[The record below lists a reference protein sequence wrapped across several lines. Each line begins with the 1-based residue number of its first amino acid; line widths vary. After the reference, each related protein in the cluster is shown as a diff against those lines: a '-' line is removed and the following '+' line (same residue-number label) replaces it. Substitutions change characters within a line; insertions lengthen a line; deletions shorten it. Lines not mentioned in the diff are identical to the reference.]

1 MKMMKNV
8 LLIGCL
14 SLISATAWSNSSQH
28 AQTPYAGYQGR
39 DIKSLSN
46 KDIEDIQQGRGWGL
60 ALPAELNGLPGPIH
74 LLELKD
80 KLDLTPEQIVRI
92 QEIYDDM
99 KQEAITVGER
109 FIQAERMLNEAFK
122 EKDIDQSQLTSL
134 IDDAAKA
141 RAQLRY
147 IHLSRH
153 LMMPDILTPP
163 QIKHYAALRGYEN
176 DPCAHVPEGHNPQ
189 MWRRHNNCQ

>member
-1 MKMMKNV
+1 MKMMKN
-8 LLIGCL
+8 LILIGCL
-14 SLISATAWSNSSQH
+14 ILLLVGAWANSVQH
-28 AQTPYAGYQGR
+28 AKTPYSGYQAR
-39 DIKSLSN
+39 DIRSLSD
-46 KDIEDIQQGRGWGL
+46 KDIEDIQQGSGWGL
-60 ALPAELNGLPGPIH
+60 ALPAELNGLPGPVH

-80 KLDLTPEQIVRI
+80 KLDLTSEQIARI

-99 KQEAITVGER
+99 RGEAIAAGER

-122 EKDIDQSQLTSL
+122 AKNIEQTQLIPL

-153 LMMPDILTPP
+153 LMMPDILTAH
-163 QIKHYAALRGYEN
+163 QIKRYAVLRGYEN
-176 DPCAHVPEGHNPQ
+176 DPCSHVPEGHNAP
-189 MWRRHNNCQ
+189 MWRQHNNCQ

>member
-1 MKMMKNV
+1 MKMMKKV
-8 LLIGCL
+8 LLVGCL

-28 AQTPYAGYQGR
+28 VQTPYAGYQGR

-109 FIQAERMLNEAFK
+109 FIQAERMLDEAFK
-122 EKDIDQSQLTSL
+122 EKDIVQSQLTSL
-134 IDDAAKA
+134 ILNSAF
-141 RAQLRY
+141 RPFSE
-147 IHLSRH
+147 HSLSPIVMATR
-153 LMMPDILTPP
+153 
-163 QIKHYAALRGYEN
+163 
-176 DPCAHVPEGHNPQ
+176 
-189 MWRRHNNCQ
+189 